1 MTQLGALPYQ
11 VYLLAYDL
19 DKHRLFDRTRT
30 AFLTRA
36 AVLIELALRGK
47 LSVASQPLVTR
58 PDPTGDPVLDRALA
72 EAQQDVRTWKALFR
86 RDYRQTLGLVER
98 QLESAG
104 VIELRRRRLLG
115 LVPRHTIDMRE
126 TAAAAAVQDHVA
138 SILLGGE
145 PVAEVSDADAVLV
158 VLASVGHVRTVISR
172 RDRRSRARRVDVLTV
187 RLGAIAPGLA
197 EAVRGLEMT
206 MIAARG
212 GMGGS

>member
-47 LSVASQPLVTR
+47 LPIASQPLVAR

-72 EAQQDVRTWKALFR
+72 DAQQHVRTWKALFR
-86 RDYRQTLGLVER
+86 RDYRQTLGLVEQ

-104 VIELRRRRLLG
+104 VIELRRRLLG
-115 LVPRHTIDMRE
+115 LVPRHTIGMRD
-126 TAAAAAVQDHVA
+126 TAAAAQVQDRVA
-138 SILLGGE
+138 SILMGGE
-145 PVAEVSDADAVLV
+145 PVAGVSDADAALV
-158 VLASVGHVRTVISR
+158 VLASIGHVRTVISR
-172 RDRRSRARRVDVLTV
+172 RDRHSRARRVDALTA

-197 EAVRGLEMT
+197 EAIRGLEMT

>member
-1 MTQLGALPYQ
+1 MAQLDALPYQ

-19 DKHRLFDRTRT
+19 DKHRLFDRTKT

-36 AVLIELALRGK
+36 AVLIELALRGQ

-72 EAQQDVRTWKALFR
+72 EVQQHVRTWKALFR
-86 RDYRQTLGLVER
+86 RDYRQTLDLVEQ

-115 LVPRHTIDMRE
+115 LVPRHTIHMRE
-126 TAAAAAVQDHVA
+126 TAAAAQVQDRVA
-138 SILLGGE
+138 TILLGGE
-145 PVAEVSDADAVLV
+145 PAAEVSDADAALV

-172 RDRRSRARRVDVLTV
+172 RDRHSHARRVDALTV

-197 EAVRGLEMT
+197 EAVRDLEMT
-206 MIAARG
+206 MIAAQ
-212 GMGGS
+212 GGS